1 VAKEV
6 KDRPRSPERVGISR
20 HLEGWQPGLLAVVIA
35 AIAALLGVPHAV
47 PPDALPLPSVDF
59 RECKRAEAA
68 DVELA
73 RRAVAEPLPFE
84 TRAVGEAFRRF
95 GESNSA
101 QNTGLAADRLAEVRE
116 RARVAMKVRGVESL
130 QRLLALQTEMFMDVL
145 VRWEH
150 GEDVETQL
158 SELGGNFLAKARSS
172 HWLRAERQLDA
183 TPSERRVLFRV
194 RWVDIT
200 GLRDQPT
207 LAPTANEWR
216 VYYRFL
222 LLHPEHGDVHLSA
235 EAQLRYVSVIEK
247 VDLDYPAA
255 FARGVLYY
263 RMGLFA
269 KSEAAFHAELERPDG
284 PWRLRARNH
293 MLAAAERAKERS
305 PDLFAE

>member
-6 KDRPRSPERVGISR
+6 KDRARSPERVGISR

-35 AIAALLGVPHAV
+35 VIAALLGVPHAV
-47 PPDALPLPSVDF
+47 PPDVLPLPNVDF
-59 RECKRAEAA
+59 RESQRAEAA

-73 RRAVAEPLPFE
+73 RKAVGEALPFE

-95 GESNSA
+95 GESNAA
-101 QNTGLAADRLAEVRE
+101 QNTGLATDRLVEVRE
-116 RARVAMKVRGVESL
+116 RARVALKVRGVESL
-130 QRLLALQTEMFMDVL
+130 GRLLALQTEMFLDLL
-145 VRWEH
+145 VRWER
-150 GEDVETQL
+150 GEDVEAQL
-158 SELGGNFLAKARSS
+158 AELGGNFLAKAKSAG
-172 HWLRAERQLDA
+172 WLRSARRLDA
-183 TPSERRVLFRV
+183 TRSERRVLFRV
-194 RWVDIT
+194 RWADVT
-200 GLRDQPT
+200 GLRDQPK

-222 LLHPEHGDVHLSA
+222 LLHPEHGDARLSA
-235 EAQLRYVSVIEK
+235 DAQLRYVSVIEK

-269 KSEAAFHAELERPDG
+269 KSEQSFRAELERPDG

-293 MLAAAERAKERS
+293 LLAAAERAKERS